1 MRRAG
6 TVVGSAQGV
15 VVVRSGD
22 DKFPAVGTELVD
34 ERLDAVGEVVDVFGP
49 VERPYLAV
57 SPTDRQVATL
67 VGEPVYAR

>member
-6 TVVGSAQGV
+6 RLVGLAQGV
-15 VVVRSGD
+15 AVVRAGD
-22 DKFPAVGTELVD
+22 ERFPEVGTELVD
-34 ERLDAVGEVVDVFGP
+34 EGIDPVGEVVDVFGP

-57 SPTDRQVATL
+57 RHGSREVASL